1 MNQVKYIFS
10 QIIEFLNEDKFRRIV
25 SKYNG
30 DHYVKHYTCWNQL
43 VTLIFG
49 QLSRSASL
57 RDVVI
62 VLQAHRSK
70 LYHLGIGKS
79 ISRSNLSKANEQRD
93 YRIFEDFAYYMIA
106 EARRKRAI
114 DKFGLDGNVYAFDS
128 TTIDLCLSL
137 FTWAKFRKK
146 KGGIKVHTMFD
157 VQAGVPTFAYI
168 TEAKVNDINAM
179 DEIPYERGSYYIF
192 DRGYNDFSRL
202 YLIRQLEAYFV
213 VRAKK
218 NVCYKRITWKRR
230 LQDNVLSDSTICF
243 TGFYPKDY
251 YPEPLRLVRYWDEE
265 NRREFIFL
273 TNNFDLTALE
283 VAELYHN
290 RWQIELFFK
299 WLKQHLKIK
308 HFYGTS
314 LNAVKIQIFVAIITF
329 CLVAIVQHDMKL
341 ELTTYELLHVLSVS
355 LTGKMHLTDLLNKT
369 NFQNDKE
376 HLDSSEPLLF
386 DLNF

>member
-1 MNQVKYIFS
+1 
-10 QIIEFLNEDKFRRIV
+10 
-25 SKYNG
+25 
-30 DHYVKHYTCWNQL
+30 
-43 VTLIFG
+43 
-49 QLSRSASL
+49 
-57 RDVVI
+57 
-62 VLQAHRSK
+62 
-70 LYHLGIGKS
+70 
-79 ISRSNLSKANEQRD
+79 
-93 YRIFEDFAYYMIA
+93 
-106 EARRKRAI
+106 
-114 DKFGLDGNVYAFDS
+114 
-128 TTIDLCLSL
+128 
-137 FTWAKFRKK
+137 
-146 KGGIKVHTMFD
+146 MFD

-179 DEIPYERGSYYIF
+179 DEIPYEKGSYYIF

-251 YPEPLRLVRYWDEE
+251 YPDPLRLIRYWDEE

-355 LTGKMHLTDLLNKT
+355 LTSKMHLTDLLNKT
-369 NFQNDKE
+369 NFQKDKE

>member
-43 VTLIFG
+43 LTLIFG

-62 VLQAHRSK
+62 VLQAHHSK

-106 EARRKRAI
+106 EARRKREI

-179 DEIPYERGSYYIF
+179 DEIPYEKGSYYIF

-202 YLIRQLEAYFV
+202 YLIRQLESYFV

-251 YPEPLRLVRYWDEE
+251 YLEPLRLVRYWDEE

-355 LTGKMHLTDLLNKT
+355 LTSKMHLTDLLSKT